1 MQIQYWYIY
10 YFIDKETRK
19 LVIVIIYV
27 DDVYFMDSKDS
38 LLLLG
43 LKWEFMMKWGCC
55 DLGETKEF
63 LKMYI
68 SHNYKN

>member
-10 YFIDKETRK
+10 YFINKETRK

-27 DDVYFMDSKDS
+27 DDVYFMGSKDS
-38 LLLLG
+38 LLLLE
-43 LKWEFMMKWGCC
+43 LKWGFMMKWEYC
-55 DLGETKEF
+55 DLRETKEF
-63 LKMYI
+63 LEMYI